1 MLSTFPTTLQWQFS
15 LDQWDS
21 LCEEIAQSYG
31 AFLGEGTVYSEI
43 QFAPDPEQFPLEQSE
58 TEGTTEKFRLVIATG
73 GWLLCTFQGSDRP
86 RGQVALT
93 VDGEVIAQ
101 WIDQQPWSLP
111 ELSEPSSDPPSLSPL
126 VMQRLL
132 QRWFASPEMAA
143 EVLACPVP
151 AVDRAWE
158 RVHHGLIYRL
168 VQGLEELPQAIQW
181 ALGEARSLLDVD
193 RLLIYQFQ
201 VRLQSVKL
209 WRRSE
214 ILPETLRGDH
224 PWDTPQWQE
233 LRDGVTYEACR
244 DQTIQPVLYGERD
257 RGILGVNDRG
267 IGQPGRI
274 VDRGTEG
281 GREGDGR
288 SPLAQ
293 AQLAVPISWRSAT
306 GPEPWGL
313 LVAQMVDRPRQWSDL
328 EETWLTR
335 LAQIL
340 TLGIHY
346 GQVEASGKQ
355 NQQKMEQ
362 TLHDQGEALQD
373 ALSQAQTATHA
384 KSEFLAAVSHELR
397 TPLTCVIGL
406 SDTLLRWSSENLSL
420 KQREYLHTIHS
431 SGEHLKQLV
440 DDILEVTQVGSGVA
454 SLQVQGFSIGQ
465 LLLQSI
471 AHIQDVSPTGRREI
485 DREVQI
491 SPAEDEFWGD
501 RQRVQQI
508 VMNLLSNAVKF
519 TPESGRVMVRAWLE
533 NQGLLIQVEDTG
545 IGISAEQIPSLFEN
559 FHQVDGAYQRSYG
572 GLGMGLALTKQLVD
586 LHGGTIEVNS
596 VPHQGSIFTV
606 WLPDQRDRD
615 LVDTA
620 VAVAGQPNPEPSRW
634 TKKEVVLIDGSNERA
649 SILCNLLIADG
660 HDVVWLEDGGMAI
673 AQLDTIRPD
682 LVVLSLDWQAASRDG
697 RDVVLGGSGRPYFW
711 EQLGILP
718 ELRQRAGQRVKI
730 LTLGDEEIREGVHQ
744 WLTHWQSAAT
754 GVTLGDR
761 PLIDAHLC
769 QYDEPQTFLETVTGL
784 FGFGPVPIPLGTAHF
799 SDDDG
804 IEVAADSQTGEEIA
818 TVEEMAEE

>member
-15 LDQWDS
+15 LDQWEY

-31 AFLGEGTVYSEI
+31 AFLGEGTVYSEA
-43 QFAPDPEQFPLEQSE
+43 QFESNTEQFTVEQSE
-58 TEGTTEKFRLVIATG
+58 SQGKTEWFRLVIAAG
-73 GWLLCTFQGSDRP
+73 GWLLCTFQINNRP
-86 RGQVALT
+86 QGQATLT
-93 VDGEVIAQ
+93 VDREAIAQ

-111 ELSEPSSDPPSLSPL
+111 ELPEPPSLSPL
-126 VMQRLL
+126 AMRGVL
-132 QRWFASPEMAA
+132 QRWFDSAGVATEP
-143 EVLACPVP
+143 LACPVP

-158 RVHHGLIYRL
+158 RIHHGLIYRL
-168 VQGLEELPQAIQW
+168 VQGVEELPQAIQW

-214 ILPETLRGDH
+214 ILPETLRGDR
-224 PWDTPQWQE
+224 PWETPQWQE
-233 LRDGVTYEACR
+233 LRDGVTYEVRR
-244 DQTIQPVLYGERD
+244 DDTIPSVLYGERNL
-257 RGILGVNDRG
+257 GIVGVDDRG
-267 IGQPGRI
+267 IGQPGMI
-274 VDRGTEG
+274 IDGWCD
-281 GREGDGR
+281 GDEDER
-288 SPLAQ
+288 SPLAR

-313 LVAQMVDRPRQWSDL
+313 LVAQMVDQPRQWSDL

-471 AHIQDVSPTGRREI
+471 AQIQDVSPTGRRDI

-491 SPAEDEFWGD
+491 SPTEDEFWGD

-519 TPESGRVMVRAWLE
+519 TPVSGRVMVRAWLE

-545 IGISAEQIPSLFEN
+545 IGIPAEQIPSLFEN

-586 LHGGTIEVNS
+586 LHGGTIEVTS
-596 VPHQGSIFTV
+596 VLHQGSIFTV

-620 VAVAGQPNPEPSRW
+620 VTVAGQPNPEPSRW

-649 SILCNLLIADG
+649 SMLCNLLIADG

-682 LVVLSLDWQAASRDG
+682 LVVLSLDWQASSRDG

-711 EQLGILP
+711 EQLGFLP

-744 WLTHWQSAAT
+744 WLTHWQTSAT

-769 QYDEPQTFLETVTGL
+769 QYGEPQTFLETVTGL
-784 FGFGPVPIPLGTAHF
+784 FGFGPVPIPLETAHF
-799 SDDDG
+799 PYDDG
-804 IEVAADSQTGEEIA
+804 SEATTDSQTAEETA